1 MIEESIIKSNFIGRD
16 GFRWWIGQ
24 VAPEEAQ
31 GDQLNQVGDAWGNRV
46 KVRIMGYHPQNT
58 VELKDEDLP
67 WAQVL
72 LSPQAGSGK
81 ANRAKSLRLSP
92 GDSVVGFFLDGDD
105 AQLPVIMGIFGNTA
119 YSPSDTYKGPFQ
131 PYTGYTSKV
140 KTDNAFILK
149 NEVGDQSGNTA
160 QKSPRGISQAKI
172 DNINAA
178 IESAPE
184 PIKSL
189 IQERTL
195 NAAIGQTVVFASSNQ
210 ASTINKINSEV
221 EGLVAKVKG
230 ATANQRAG
238 FLSEATSKISGLSS
252 GIVGNMIQSTYKG
265 LAPALNTGLD
275 TLYKSVYATV
285 LAATKKSSLA
295 KKAGTAAQ
303 VAMVPGVKAIQN
315 ALPCIAQNILGS
327 MLDTVKGML
336 EGLIDNV
343 QNFVSCIGDQ
353 FVGGLM
359 NQIIGGISNLLGPL
373 LGGVGK
379 ILGGFSLGGFL
390 RSKAEGLLGIARLLS
405 CDNPTKNYNA
415 TTNEWVIGKGP
426 KEGLGAAVDKIA
438 DKILAAANIANSLTE
453 TSAAGIQGLSI
464 AGGSLGL
471 FDFLNPSVSNPGFS
485 SPLGKCYAGPPLDCA
500 GIKVNI
506 FGSNGVGASAKAIIG
521 NVVGEFAEATGSL
534 IGIDLTNGG
543 SGYNTP
549 PFVEIVDNCNK
560 GYGAVARAVIDYD
573 EDSPT
578 YQQVTDIYIV
588 SEGENYPIIE
598 DNIDDDNT
606 PPYTIDRVVIVDP
619 GCCYDPDDKVIDND
633 GNIYT
638 SYVDTNGKIVNVLPP
653 DSAKVKVKSITDL
666 PELNIETKTGFG
678 AILKPQIK
686 PRPAY
691 QGAVE
696 QVIDCVTPRDNI
708 VGYVD
713 GKPYIGPFH
722 LHPDRGVKMVGIAH
736 TSTAHPIIYDT
747 PAESLRGIK
756 MSSGS
761 TSTSTTTNDLT
772 SMSYDDSTSTSPAGP
787 PATSTSTST
796 SSPPASSP
804 PSAPPASSPPASSP
818 PSSPPSG
825 GGGGYGY

>member
-105 AQLPVIMGIFGNTA
+105 AQLPVIMGIFGSTA

-131 PYTGYTSKV
+131 PFTGYTSKV
-140 KTDNAFILK
+140 KSDSAFILK

-195 NAAIGQTVVFASSNQ
+195 NSAIGQTVVFASSNQ
-210 ASTINKINSEV
+210 ASTLNKINTEV
-221 EGLVAKVKG
+221 SGLVSKIKG

-265 LAPALNTGLD
+265 MAPALNKGLNK
-275 TLYKSVYATV
+275 LYKKVYATV

-303 VAMVPGVKAIQN
+303 VAMVPGVKAIQD
-315 ALPCIAQNILGS
+315 ALPCLAQNILTS
-327 MLDTVKGML
+327 MLDTVKGLL

-353 FVGGLM
+353 FLGGLM
-359 NQIIGGISNLLGPL
+359 NKIIGGIASGIGPL

-390 RSKAEGLLGIARLLS
+390 RSKAEGLLGIAKALT
-405 CDNPTKNYNA
+405 CDSPTKNYNA
-415 TTNEWVIGKGP
+415 ETNEWVIGKGA
-426 KEGLGAAVDKIA
+426 KEGLGASIDKIA
-438 DKILAAANIANSLTE
+438 GNILDAANIADSLTE
-453 TSAAGIQGLSI
+453 ASAGAIQGLSI
-464 AGGSLGL
+464 AGGGLGL

-506 FGSNGVGASAKAIIG
+506 FGSNGVGAAAKAIIG
-521 NVVGEFAEATGSL
+521 NVVGEYAEATGSL

-549 PFVEIVDNCNK
+549 PFVEIVDKCNR
-560 GYGAVARAVIDYD
+560 GYGAVARAVVDYQ

-578 YQQVTDIYIV
+578 YQQVVDIYIV
-588 SEGENYPIIE
+588 SEGENYPVI
-598 DNIDDDNT
+598 DNESTVGVGDI
-606 PPYTIDRVVIVDP
+606 PYIVDHVVVVDP
-619 GCCYDPDDKVIDND
+619 GVNYDPDDKVIDNE
-633 GNIYT
+633 GNEYT
-638 SYVDTNGKIVNVLPP
+638 IYVDDNGKIVNVLPP
-653 DSAKVKVKSITDL
+653 NSSGAKGTVTKVKEVKDL
-666 PELNIETKTGFG
+666 PELIVETKTGFG

-686 PRPAY
+686 PRPDY
-691 QGAVE
+691 QGEVE
-696 QVIDCVTPRDNI
+696 QVIDCVT
-708 VGYVD
+708 
-713 GKPYIGPFH
+713 
-722 LHPDRGVKMVGIAH
+722 
-736 TSTAHPIIYDT
+736 
-747 PAESLRGIK
+747 
-756 MSSGS
+756 
-761 TSTSTTTNDLT
+761 
-772 SMSYDDSTSTSPAGP
+772 
-787 PATSTSTST
+787 
-796 SSPPASSP
+796 
-804 PSAPPASSPPASSP
+804 
-818 PSSPPSG
+818 
-825 GGGGYGY
+825 